1 MLLSVYI
8 KPPAS
13 FSTFTNSMLWTTRL
27 AHPHKVP
34 RSLDGGNHRSKA
46 ITPAI
51 NSCFMGLSLG
61 AKLLVEL
68 PLRSNQKE
76 LLLEVIVAGIHGA

>member
-1 MLLSVYI
+1 
-8 KPPAS
+8 
-13 FSTFTNSMLWTTRL
+13 MLWTTRL
-27 AHPHKVP
+27 AHPDKVP
-34 RSLDGGNHRSKA
+34 RSLDGVDHRSMA

-51 NSCFMGLSLG
+51 NAYFLGLSPG

-76 LLLEVIVAGIHGA
+76 LLLEVTVARIHGT